1 MRRSFVKTAALVLSL
16 GMMLIMLT
24 ACGSEKAGVAA
35 VEEIADSPFYTA
47 TEPVEIVLELLGFVD
62 LNRTET
68 VTADGEA
75 YLVFVGDT
83 CVESPLVIAEEHIK
97 VGPARLE
104 QDMRAFLWN
113 FQRHEERLSIQ

>member
-47 TEPVEIVLELLGFVD
+47 TEPVEIVLE
-62 LNRTET
+62 
-68 VTADGEA
+68 ADG
-75 YLVFVGDT
+75 
-83 CVESPLVIAEEHIK
+83 
-97 VGPARLE
+97 
-104 QDMRAFLWN
+104 
-113 FQRHEERLSIQ
+113 QRFTFENAAGTEIQ